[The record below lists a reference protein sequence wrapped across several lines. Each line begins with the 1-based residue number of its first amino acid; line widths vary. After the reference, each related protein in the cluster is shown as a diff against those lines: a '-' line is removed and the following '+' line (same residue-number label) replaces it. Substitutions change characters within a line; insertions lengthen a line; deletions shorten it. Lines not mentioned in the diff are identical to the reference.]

1 MQIYSETE
9 EILKKYEYRASA
21 IVQILSKLQNIH
33 GFLPFGELE
42 YIAKRLSLPL
52 SKIFGIITFYA
63 DFKLNKPGKYNIKSC
78 HGTACFVKNADMITN
93 TLKFDFEIEPGKT
106 TSDEIFSMEHVS
118 CIGACALAPVV
129 EINGE
134 VHGEM
139 DSKQMRRIVK
149 RLKREAEQS

>member
-1 MQIYSETE
+1 MQIFSETD
-9 EILKKYEYRASA
+9 EILRKYDYKGSA
-21 IVQILSKLQNIH
+21 IIQILSDLQDFH
-33 GFLPFGELE
+33 SYLPFDKLE
-42 YIAKRLSLPL
+42 YISKSLNLPL
-52 SKIFGIITFYA
+52 AKIFGIITFYA

-78 HGTACFVKNADMITN
+78 HGTACYVKNAEMITN

-106 TSDEIFSMEHVS
+106 TSDELFSMEHVS

-139 DSKQMRRIVK
+139 DSKKMRRIVK
-149 RLKREAEQS
+149 KLKREADHS